1 MISTRA
7 METTMKRT
15 VRTAKKICMAETDL
29 SVGRTL
35 ALAAR
40 GRQTLSGATRGRGGD
55 DGCEVG
61 RVE

>member
-1 MISTRA
+1 
-7 METTMKRT
+7 
-15 VRTAKKICMAETDL
+15 MAETDL

-55 DGCEVG
+55 DGCPNLARPFDSEG
-61 RVE
+61 DKAT